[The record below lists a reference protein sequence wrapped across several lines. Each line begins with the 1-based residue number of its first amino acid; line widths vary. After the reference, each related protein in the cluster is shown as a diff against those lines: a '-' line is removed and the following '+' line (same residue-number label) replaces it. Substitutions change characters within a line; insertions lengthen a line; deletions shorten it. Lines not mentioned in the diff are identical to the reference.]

1 MCSFAS
7 LASRCPPLAA
17 GFAALTLL
25 LAQALAVPAR
35 AEPREFVI
43 DPDHFG
49 ISFSVRHIGYADTL
63 GLFLKASGRFV
74 YDESTRTL
82 QEGRVVVDT
91 ASVFSNHTKRDK
103 HLRDEDFLDVGAH
116 PEAVF
121 VAGGLTLDENGTGT
135 LTGNLTLL
143 GKTRPVE
150 LAVRL
155 NKAADY
161 PFPLGLARYTLGISA
176 STTLRRSDWG
186 MDYAIAN
193 GLVGDEVHMRFEIEA
208 NRE

>member
-1 MCSFAS
+1 MSTTASFAR
-7 LASRCPPLAA
+7 RCPPLAT
-17 GFAALTLL
+17 GLAALTLL
-25 LAQALAVPAR
+25 LTQTLSSPAR

-63 GLFLKASGRFV
+63 GLFLKARGRFV

-82 QEGRVVVDT
+82 QGGRVVVDT

-103 HLRDEDFLDVGAH
+103 HLRDDDFLDVEAH

-121 VAGGLTLDENGTGT
+121 EANGLTLDEDGQGT
-135 LTGNLTLL
+135 LKGRLTLL
-143 GKTRPVE
+143 GQTRPVE
-150 LAVRL
+150 LEVRL

-176 STTLRRSDWG
+176 STTLRRSEWG
-186 MDYAIAN
+186 MDYAVAN

>member
-1 MCSFAS
+1 MSTTTSFAR
-7 LASRCPPLAA
+7 RCPPLAT
-17 GFAALTLL
+17 GLAALTLL
-25 LAQALAVPAR
+25 LTQTLSSPAR

-63 GLFLKASGRFV
+63 GLFLKASGSFV

-82 QEGRVVVDT
+82 QGGRVVVDT

-103 HLRDEDFLDVGAH
+103 HLRDEDFLDVEAH

-121 VAGGLTLDENGTGT
+121 EANGLTLDEDGKGT
-135 LTGNLTLL
+135 LKGRLTLL
-143 GKTRPVE
+143 GQTRPVE
-150 LAVRL
+150 LDVRL

-176 STTLRRSDWG
+176 STTLRRSEWG
-186 MDYAIAN
+186 MDYAVAN

>member
-1 MCSFAS
+1 MPTAAS
-7 LASRCPPLAA
+7 LAPRRPPRMAGLAA
-17 GFAALTLL
+17 LSLL
-25 LAQALAVPAR
+25 LAQALSVPAR

-49 ISFSVRHIGYADTL
+49 ISFRVRHIGYADTL
-63 GLFLKASGRFV
+63 GLFLKASGRFI

-91 ASVFSNHTKRDK
+91 ASVFSNHTKRDN
-103 HLRDEDFLDVGAH
+103 HLRDDDFLDVETY

-121 VAGGLTLDENGTGT
+121 VAGGLTL
-135 LTGNLTLL
+135 L
-143 GKTRPVE
+143 GQTRPVA

-176 STTLRRSDWG
+176 STTLRRSEWG
-186 MDYAIAN
+186 MDYAVAN
-193 GLVGDEVHMRFEIEA
+193 GLVGDEVHMSFEIEA

>member
-1 MCSFAS
+1 
-7 LASRCPPLAA
+7 
-17 GFAALTLL
+17 
-25 LAQALAVPAR
+25 
-35 AEPREFVI
+35 VI

-91 ASVFSNHTKRDK
+91 SSVFSNHTKRDK

>member
-1 MCSFAS
+1 MCSVTS

-25 LAQALAVPAR
+25 VAQSLSVPAR
-35 AEPREFVI
+35 AEPREFTI

-49 ISFSVRHIGYADTL
+49 ISFRVRHIGYADTL

-91 ASVFSNHTKRDK
+91 ASVFSNHAKRDK
-103 HLRDEDFLDVGAH
+103 HLRDDDFLDVEAH

-121 VAGGLTLDENGTGT
+121 EANGLTLDKDGKGT
-135 LTGNLTLL
+135 LKGRLTLL
-143 GKTRPVE
+143 GQTRPVE
-150 LAVRL
+150 LDVRL

-176 STTLRRSDWG
+176 STTLRRSEWG
-186 MDYAIAN
+186 MEYAVAN
-193 GLVGDEVHMRFEIEA
+193 GLVGDEVHMSFEIEA

>member
-1 MCSFAS
+1 MPTAAS
-7 LASRCPPLAA
+7 LVPRRPPRMAGLAA
-17 GFAALTLL
+17 LSLL
-25 LAQALAVPAR
+25 LAQALSVPAR

-49 ISFSVRHIGYADTL
+49 MSFRVRHIGYADTL
-63 GLFLKASGRFV
+63 GLFLKASGRFI

-91 ASVFSNHTKRDK
+91 ASVFSNHTKRDN
-103 HLRDEDFLDVGAH
+103 HLRDDDFLDVETY

-135 LTGNLTLL
+135 LKGSLTLL
-143 GKTRPVE
+143 SQTRPVA

-176 STTLRRSDWG
+176 STTLRRSEWG
-186 MDYAIAN
+186 MDYAVGN
-193 GLVGDEVHMRFEIEA
+193 GLVGDEVHMSFEIEA